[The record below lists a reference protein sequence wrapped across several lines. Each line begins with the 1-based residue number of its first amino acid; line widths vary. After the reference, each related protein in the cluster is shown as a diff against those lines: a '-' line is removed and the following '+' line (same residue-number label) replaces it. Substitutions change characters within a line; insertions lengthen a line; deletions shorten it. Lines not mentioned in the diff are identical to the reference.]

1 MDEQCFEKHDPFTR
15 INTFVSNAD
24 SRGAIMKKEVVELR
38 KKMAENGIDVYY
50 VPSGDF
56 HSSEYVNDYFKAREF
71 MSGLTGESGELIV
84 DDEGAYLWTDGRYFL
99 QAETQLA
106 GSDIQLMRMA
116 EPGVP
121 TVDEFLIDLAK
132 KKPGFVLG
140 FDGRVLPSASGKAIE
155 DELTEMDVTIK
166 SDKDLVGEIWTNRPA
181 IQPSKIWVFPDE
193 NAGRTADQ
201 KLADIRKEMAEKDAD
216 YLLLTDLMETAWTLN
231 LRGGDIDYT
240 PVFFSFLLIGKE
252 KDDVRLFVMDGAMD
266 DLPGKK
272 LPKNLSY
279 VKVEPYENIYEAVG
293 QLPEDSKLWL
303 DPWSA
308 NFTLVN
314 SVSGN
319 VDIIEDATPVAMMK
333 AVKNETEIRSTIG
346 AHIKDACAMV
356 KFIKWVK
363 DAVKKQPLTE
373 IKAADYLE
381 ACRREQGAFDLSFET
396 ISGYNENGAIIHYAP
411 TPETDKAL
419 APEGFLLVDSGGQ
432 YMDGTTDITRTIA
445 LGEITQEMKD
455 TYTYVLKSHIAMATA
470 KLTPDMNGINLDSI
484 TRQPLRHVGMDFKH
498 GLSHGIGHVL
508 GVHEG
513 PNILRRVPTPIEIKA
528 GMVMSDEPGLYL
540 DHKFGVRIE
549 NEVLFEEDENGY
561 LVNEPIT
568 FVPYERKAINPDLLT
583 AEEVAWLN
591 AYNQL
596 VRDTILD
603 KLDEELADFVKI
615 ETEPIQK

>member
-1 MDEQCFEKHDPFTR
+1 
-15 INTFVSNAD
+15 
-24 SRGAIMKKEVVELR
+24 MKKEVVELR

-266 DLPGKK
+266 DLPGK
-272 LPKNLSY
+272 LSL
-279 VKVEPYENIYEAVG
+279 I
-293 QLPEDSKLWL
+293 
-303 DPWSA
+303 
-308 NFTLVN
+308 
-314 SVSGN
+314 
-319 VDIIEDATPVAMMK
+319 
-333 AVKNETEIRSTIG
+333 
-346 AHIKDACAMV
+346 HI
-356 KFIKWVK
+356 
-363 DAVKKQPLTE
+363 
-373 IKAADYLE
+373 
-381 ACRREQGAFDLSFET
+381 
-396 ISGYNENGAIIHYAP
+396 
-411 TPETDKAL
+411 
-419 APEGFLLVDSGGQ
+419 
-432 YMDGTTDITRTIA
+432 
-445 LGEITQEMKD
+445 
-455 TYTYVLKSHIAMATA
+455 
-470 KLTPDMNGINLDSI
+470 
-484 TRQPLRHVGMDFKH
+484 
-498 GLSHGIGHVL
+498 
-508 GVHEG
+508 
-513 PNILRRVPTPIEIKA
+513 
-528 GMVMSDEPGLYL
+528 
-540 DHKFGVRIE
+540 
-549 NEVLFEEDENGY
+549 
-561 LVNEPIT
+561 
-568 FVPYERKAINPDLLT
+568 
-583 AEEVAWLN
+583 
-591 AYNQL
+591 
-596 VRDTILD
+596 
-603 KLDEELADFVKI
+603 
-615 ETEPIQK
+615 